1 MSRLIEGEVASS
13 VESVATR
20 EKLYGISGLMEGFQ
34 ADRAIHAT
42 RIVQANMSIYGIDVD
57 TDATLVAV
65 NMIVRPSDPTD
76 PAFFAVVL
84 ALVLIVQEN
93 TQGTPI
99 GAHGYVAGFTDLLGL
114 LNGFAR

>member
-20 EKLYGISGLMEGFQ
+20 EELYGISGLMEGFQ

-42 RIVQANMSIYGIDVD
+42 RIIQADMGIYGINMY
-57 TDATLVAV
+57 TDPTLVAV
-65 NMIVRPSDPTD
+65 NMIVRTTDPTD
-76 PAFFAVVL
+76 PALLAVVL

-99 GAHGYVAGFTDLLGL
+99 GS
-114 LNGFAR
+114 